1 MTVAKEEAKSRL
13 TLLVQRYEAVR
24 NEIIASTSDYNETQ
38 LRNDFLNEFL
48 RLLGWDVDNRLGLPQ
63 HLREVAHE
71 AHVKVQIEQNM
82 RSKTPDYALCVG
94 GARKLF
100 IEAKKPSVK
109 IEVAKEPAFQLR
121 RYGWNAQLTI
131 SVLSNFE
138 KLAIYD
144 CRYPPNAEDPA
155 TVTRILLVDY
165 TEYIARFDELH
176 ALLSRDSVFGGS
188 IERLIPTTTAAA
200 NKQMFDNY
208 FLNQIETWREL
219 LAHDLVANNTRL
231 DQEVLNFLV
240 QRVLNRIIFL
250 RICEDRSQE
259 NYERLKGVTTY
270 TELKKLFL
278 EADQRYDSALFDFI
292 DDQLSL
298 GIIISAEVLVTIF
311 SALYYPNSPY
321 DFSVIDSSILGEI
334 YELFLARQ
342 IVLNVNGS
350 IQVVEK
356 PEIIA
361 SNGVVSTP
369 KYIVDEIVQRTLAPL
384 CKNLSPLA
392 LKDLRVCDISCG
404 SGVFLLAVYEYL
416 VNHYREWYIANEPQ
430 DFPGK
435 VYTMDGYTWHLTLA
449 EKHTI
454 LLVHI
459 YGVDNDPQA
468 VEVAKFSLLLKIL
481 EGETASTIAA
491 FNRTGRKALPNL
503 KENIKSGNSL
513 VDARLFDFVAA
524 SQTSEM
530 LVQINPFDW
539 QQEFPQVMLSGGFDA
554 IVGNPPY
561 VRIQNMVQY
570 SPIEVDYYRHNKTV
584 FKTAGQDN
592 FDKYYLF
599 IERGLQL
606 LKQSGYLGY
615 IIPNK
620 FLTIQSGQ
628 QLRKLLSQERNLLNL
643 VHFGV
648 EQIFPNRSTYTA
660 ILVLS
665 KTATAEF
672 TVDRIS
678 DLSTWRVTKQ
688 CVTVT
693 YRSSDIGKEPW
704 VFVAAQMQN
713 VFAKMLAV
721 EHQTLEKVA
730 DIFVGLQ
737 TSADKIYIITPDEM
751 LTRGNTVTF
760 TKANRRWEIETAI
773 LKACLYDTA
782 LQPFSQVDANALIIF
797 PYQIQNGI
805 AKLYSP
811 DDMQKFFPLCWE
823 YLNYYRPELERRSIS
838 GGIEQQWYQYGRSQ
852 SLAQFNNEE
861 KLIWPVLSLTA
872 PYAYD
877 GQNVF
882 FTGGGNG
889 PYYALRPKDPNATS
903 IYYLLAVVSHP
914 AIEAMLKVRSS
925 SFRGGYYSHGK
936 QFIRN
941 LPIKQID
948 FTKSNE
954 QTLYHQIVDNVKKLI
969 LVKQDLAG
977 KVVPNRR
984 RVLQTQSV
992 ALQTRITQA
1001 VTDLYGLTQ
1010 EDLEAIQSNRLYFAE
1025 PTEE

>member
-24 NEIIASTSDYNETQ
+24 DEIITSASDYNETQ

-48 RLLGWDVDNRLGLPQ
+48 RLLGWDVDNKLSLPQ
-63 HLREVAHE
+63 HLREVIHE
-71 AHVKVQIEQNM
+71 AHVKVQVEQNM

-138 KLAIYD
+138 KLAVYD
-144 CRYPPNAEDPA
+144 CRYPPSAEEPA

-165 TEYIARFDELH
+165 TEYLARFDELY

-188 IERLIPTTTAAA
+188 IEKLLPTTTADV
-200 NKQMFDNY
+200 NKQLFDSY

-219 LAHDLVANNTRL
+219 LAHDLVANNTQL
-231 DQEVLNFLV
+231 DQEILNFLV
-240 QRVLNRIIFL
+240 QRILNRIIFL

-259 NYERLKGVTTY
+259 SYKRLKSVATY

-292 DDQLSL
+292 DDQISL
-298 GIIISAEVLVTIF
+298 GITISAEVLLTIF
-311 SALYYPNSPY
+311 KALYYPDSPY

-342 IVLNVNGS
+342 IVLDVNGS

-369 KYIVDEIVQRTLAPL
+369 KYIVDEIVQRTLQPL
-384 CKNLSPLA
+384 CKDLSPLA
-392 LKDLRVCDISCG
+392 LKELHVCDISCG
-404 SGVFLLAVYEYL
+404 SGVFLLAIYEYL

-430 DFPGK
+430 RFPGK
-435 VYTMDGYTWHLTLA
+435 IYPVDNHTWHLTLA
-449 EKHTI
+449 EKHMI
-454 LLVHI
+454 LLAHI

-481 EGETASTIAA
+481 EGETESTIAA
-491 FNRTGRKALPNL
+491 FNHTGRKALPNL

-513 VDARLFDFVAA
+513 VDAHLFDFVAP
-524 SQTSEM
+524 SQIDEV

-539 QQEFPQVMLSGGFDA
+539 QQEFPQVMMSGGFDA

-615 IIPNK
+615 IVPNK

-628 QLRKLLSQERNLLNL
+628 QLRQLLSQERNLRQL

-660 ILVLS
+660 ILILS
-665 KTATAEF
+665 NTAAEQF
-672 TVDRIS
+672 TVDRVI

-688 CVTVT
+688 CATVT
-693 YRSSDIGKEPW
+693 YQASDIGKVPW
-704 VFVAAQMQN
+704 VFVTAQAHN
-713 VFAKMLAV
+713 VFAKMLAI
-721 EHQTLEKVA
+721 EHQTLENVA

-737 TSADKIYIITPDEM
+737 TSADKIYIITPNEM
-751 LTRGNTVTF
+751 LARGNTVTF
-760 TKANRRWEIETAI
+760 TKAGHRWEIESAI

-782 LQPFSQVDANALIIF
+782 LQPFSQVNANALIIF
-797 PYQIQNGI
+797 PYQIQNDI

-811 DDMQKFFPLCWE
+811 EAMQRFFPLCWE
-823 YLNYYRPELERRSIS
+823 YLNYYRTELERRSIS

-852 SLAQFNNEE
+852 SLAQFTDEE
-861 KLIWPVLSLTA
+861 KLIWPVLSLAA

-903 IYYLLAVVSHP
+903 IYYLLAILSHP

-948 FTKSNE
+948 FTKSHE
-954 QTLYHQIVDNVKKLI
+954 QTLYNQIVDDVKKLI
-969 LVKQDLAG
+969 SVKQNLAG
-977 KVVPNRR
+977 KIVPNRK
-984 RVLQTQSV
+984 RVLQTQSG
-992 ALQTRITQA
+992 ALQTRIIQA
-1001 VTDLYGLTQ
+1001 VTNLYGLDQ
-1010 EDLEAIQSNRLYFAE
+1010 QDLDAIQNSRLYFAE